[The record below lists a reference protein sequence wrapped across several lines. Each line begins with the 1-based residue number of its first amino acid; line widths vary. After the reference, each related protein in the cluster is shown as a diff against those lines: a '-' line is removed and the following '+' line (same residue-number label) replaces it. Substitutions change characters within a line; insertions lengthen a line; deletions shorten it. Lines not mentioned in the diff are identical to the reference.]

1 MIYKI
6 NGKVYT
12 KKEFVKNMKSDLAR
26 EYLFTHDILSDHL
39 KVDIASLSQK
49 EIEKQ
54 TNLFID
60 QHLDQMLDFISI
72 EKRTDQVFNDRLYT
86 IDR

>member
-26 EYLFTHDILSDHL
+26 EYLFTHDILSSYL
-39 KVDIASLSQK
+39 KVDIDSLSQK

-54 TNLFID
+54 TKSYVD
-60 QHLDQMLDFISI
+60 KHLDQMLEFISMYDYQ
-72 EKRTDQVFNDRLYT
+72 EFSGNKYT
-86 IDR
+86 INK